1 MRRAGIA
8 LAVQRSGQMSR
19 NLQIPE
25 RRAFSIRET
34 ESATNLS
41 HATIYRLIAAG
52 KLTTVKVGARRLVPV
67 AAIDA
72 LLLEGAK

>member
-1 MRRAGIA
+1 
-8 LAVQRSGQMSR
+8 MSK

-34 ESATNLS
+34 ERAVNLS

-52 KLTTVKVGARRLVPV
+52 KLRTVKVGARRLVPV
-67 AAIDA
+67 EAIDA
-72 LLLEGAK
+72 LLREGVQ